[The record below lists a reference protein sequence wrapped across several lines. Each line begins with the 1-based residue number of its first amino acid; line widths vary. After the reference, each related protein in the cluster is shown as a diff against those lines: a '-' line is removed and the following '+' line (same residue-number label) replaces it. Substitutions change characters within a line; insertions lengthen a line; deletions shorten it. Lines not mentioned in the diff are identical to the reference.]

1 MTISIEL
8 SHLFRGQYGV
18 LILDNEVTVG
28 HFAARPPL
36 PWSRLTQPNG
46 SYRVADGY
54 PVPLTLEQTR
64 IEMKI
69 WDQVSTS
76 GITQTLGDLRDSVDY
91 LVIGNNAGQG
101 FPLARCVPQGLR
113 ETSAA
118 IIFGESLPEIREY
131 ENEGYR
137 TFLKRK
143 ILVSHLTQLAI
154 EASRPL
160 ALAFINTI
168 QHDASNYH
176 DP

>member
-1 MTISIEL
+1 MTVSFEL
-8 SHLFRGQYGV
+8 SLLFRGQYGV

-28 HFAARPPL
+28 DFATRPPL
-36 PWSRLTQPNG
+36 RWSRLIQPDGN
-46 SYRVADGY
+46 YRVAEGY

-64 IEMKI
+64 KEMEI
-69 WDQVSTS
+69 WDQVSIS
-76 GITQTLGDLRDSVDY
+76 GIIQTLGDLRDSVDY
-91 LVIGNNAGQG
+91 VVIGNNAGQG
-101 FPLARCVPQGLR
+101 FPLARSVPQGFR
-113 ETSAA
+113 ETRAA

-143 ILVSHLTQLAI
+143 TLVSHLTRLAI
-154 EASRPL
+154 EVKRPL
-160 ALAFINTI
+160 ALVFINTI

>member
-1 MTISIEL
+1 
-8 SHLFRGQYGV
+8 
-18 LILDNEVTVG
+18 
-28 HFAARPPL
+28 
-36 PWSRLTQPNG
+36 
-46 SYRVADGY
+46 
-54 PVPLTLEQTR
+54 
-64 IEMKI
+64 MKL

-76 GITQTLGDLRDSVDY
+76 GIIQTLGDLRDSVDY

-101 FPLARCVPQGLR
+101 FPLASSVPQGLR

-143 ILVSHLTQLAI
+143 MLVTHLTQLAI

-160 ALAFINTI
+160 LLAFINTI